1 MILKANYNG
10 TIREFDIAQI
20 TDVPNITAT
29 KSGTTTTIY
38 KNGTS
43 IATIEDGDKGDTG
56 NTGPQ
61 GQQGDKGDTGD
72 SGVYIGTTAPTNN
85 ANVWID
91 TSGSADNVQTTSNLV
106 TSLSSSSADTQYPSA
121 KCVYDIIGNLE
132 TLLASI

>member
-1 MILKANYNG
+1 MILKVNYNG
-10 TIREFDIAQI
+10 TIREFDIAQT

-43 IATIEDGDKGDTG
+43 IATIEDGA
-56 NTGPQ
+56 Q
-61 GQQGDKGDTGD
+61 GDTGD
-72 SGVYIGTTAPTNN
+72 SGVYIGTTAPTND

-91 TSGSADNVQTTSNLV
+91 TSGGADNVQTTSNLV
-106 TSLSSSSADTQYPSA
+106 TSLSSSSTNTQYPSA